1 MDSLSQYVSIPDIP
15 GHVAY
20 VVIAVSYY
28 LTSIF
33 WLRVFAVIG
42 LALEVV
48 YFVLVSSDLYTGIAW
63 SVIFIAINA
72 YQLFWLLRDR
82 LRLRLPQEEK
92 SVLRRV
98 LTGLDDVQISR
109 LLDASQWRELS
120 AGAHLMRESQEVNEL
135 YFLFSGRFG
144 VDVGGKTVAHLESG
158 SFAGE
163 VAFLTGHPATASV
176 IVEQP
181 SRVLAISRARLIKL
195 CKSDNQVA
203 GVIHQLLGRDLANK
217 LRLANGFHTMMDVA
231 GHPRRPPDLIH
242 LTQAA
247 TSVQDN
253 SNRQKNV

>member
-1 MDSLSQYVSIPDIP
+1 MESFSQYVNFPDIP

-28 LTSIF
+28 LTNIF
-33 WLRVFAVIG
+33 WLRVLAVIG

-48 YFVLVSSDLYTGIAW
+48 YFALVSSDLYTGIAW

-72 YQLFWLLRDR
+72 YQLCWLVRDR
-82 LRLRLPQEEK
+82 MRLRLPPEEK

-98 LTGLDDVQISR
+98 LTGLDDVQISQ
-109 LLDASQWRELS
+109 LLDVSQWRQLS
-120 AGAHLMRESQEVNEL
+120 AGAQLMRESQNVDEL

-144 VDVGGKTVAHLESG
+144 VEVGGKRVAHLESG

-163 VAFLTGHPATASV
+163 VAFLTGQPATASV
-176 IVEQP
+176 VVEQP
-181 SRVLAISRARLIKL
+181 SRVLAISRERLIKL

-217 LRLANGFHTMMDVA
+217 LRTANSFHTMAD
-231 GHPRRPPDLIH
+231 R
-242 LTQAA
+242 
-247 TSVQDN
+247 
-253 SNRQKNV
+253 

>member
-63 SVIFIAINA
+63 SVMFIAINA
-72 YQLFWLLRDR
+72 YQLVWLLRDR

-135 YFLFSGRFG
+135 YFLFSGRF
-144 VDVGGKTVAHLESG
+144 
-158 SFAGE
+158 
-163 VAFLTGHPATASV
+163 
-176 IVEQP
+176 
-181 SRVLAISRARLIKL
+181 
-195 CKSDNQVA
+195 
-203 GVIHQLLGRDLANK
+203 
-217 LRLANGFHTMMDVA
+217 
-231 GHPRRPPDLIH
+231 
-242 LTQAA
+242 
-247 TSVQDN
+247 
-253 SNRQKNV
+253 